1 MKRALFVLLTLS
13 VTFVHACQ
21 PAQNINV
28 NGNAN
33 ANANRNGSR
42 PILTAATKEQGIDI
56 TYVPAAG
63 PDAAKYTFVGPDPDS
78 IRLSITRA
86 EKLRWC
92 ITYTGP
98 GEIKVTIDHFS
109 EQGGTKKDPF
119 DTNNSVVID
128 HIQQGDPVN
137 CSGIT
142 GKPKLSFDGTYKY
155 RITVHLSVPNYD
167 LILDPQVIIDN

>member
-21 PAQNINV
+21 PTQNINV

-33 ANANRNGSR
+33 ANANRSGSR
-42 PILTAATKEQGIDI
+42 PILPAATKEQGIDI
-56 TYVPAAG
+56 TYAPAAG
-63 PDAAKYTFVGPDPDS
+63 SDAAKYTFVGPDPDS
-78 IRLSITRA
+78 IRLSIQGA
-86 EKLRWC
+86 EKVRWC

-98 GEIKVTIDHFS
+98 GEIKVTMDHFS
-109 EQGGTKKDPF
+109 ETSGAKKDPF

-128 HIQQGDPVN
+128 HIKQGDPVN
-137 CSGIT
+137 CVGIT
-142 GKPKLSFDGTYKY
+142 GKPKQNFQGTYKY
-155 RITVHLSVPNYD
+155 RITVHLSAQNYD

>member
-13 VTFVHACQ
+13 VTFVHACHS
-21 PAQNINV
+21 AQNINV
-28 NGNAN
+28 KS
-33 ANANRNGSR
+33 GSR
-42 PILTAATKEQGIDI
+42 PVLPAGTKEQGIDI
-56 TYVPAAG
+56 TYAPAAG
-63 PDAAKYTFVGPDPDS
+63 PDAAKYTFVGPDNDPVT
-78 IRLSITRA
+78 LYGA

-98 GEIKVTIDHFS
+98 GEIKVTMDHFS

-119 DTNNSVVID
+119 DTNNSVDID
-128 HIQQGDPVN
+128 NIKQGDPVN
-137 CSGIT
+137 CVGMT
-142 GKPKLSFDGTYKY
+142 GKPKLSFKGTYKY